1 MFRPKFVWDDVGF
14 LGVAKY
20 IFVQRVWYPKVVK
33 MCGISS
39 RNRDVK
45 DSLGVIYKSGQA
57 QLLLTFLTPICL
69 QRGKRQDTEIHQTSY
84 LQNLDVSK
92 YGYS

>member
-1 MFRPKFVWDDVGF
+1 MFGPKIGWEDVGL
-14 LGVAKY
+14 LGVAKC
-20 IFVQRVWYPKVVK
+20 IFVHSVWYPKVVK

-69 QRGKRQDTEIHQTSY
+69 QRVKREDTEIHQTSY
-84 LQNLDVSK
+84 TENLDASK